1 MAKAKLEINGMSC
14 QHCVKTVT
22 DALTALEGVQR
33 AKVNLRKG
41 EAVVHFDASQ
51 TTTANLTAA
60 ITEVGF
66 KVVTKSEPLS
76 LRLIG
81 GILIA
86 LLSIVGCS
94 DMPYI
99 GDTGSMLT
107 AEDVDRYIT
116 IGEDSVCLLSGDE
129 SACITLRPETED
141 DSRPIIHIHP
151 GKLIYVFYREGVPI
165 LQAEIVTD
173 TTEIIE
179 QVSDAVEDDPQP
191 TDDVETTVDDDTQQ
205 PDDSDTQQPDG
216 DSETDGNGSGNGS
229 GNGNGAGNGSGAGNG
244 NGNGSGGVTKTVKV
258 HGGGSATL
266 GEIGVRDLRIKTGRI
281 DVFDCPAG
289 DQLSVTAYTGRG
301 RQLERAHQ
309 HWSAC
314 LPENGNTITIFLSD
328 HPELTCDVGPN
339 THYLGI
345 VIDGV
350 EELIIIRETCNP

>member
-1 MAKAKLEINGMSC
+1 MVKAKLEINGMSC

-94 DMPYI
+94 DMPHI

-107 AEDVDRYIT
+107 AQDIDRYIT

-141 DSRPIIHIHP
+141 ESRPVIHIHP
-151 GKLIYVFYREGVPI
+151 GKLVYVFYREGAPI
-165 LQAEIVTD
+165 IQAEIVTD

-179 QVSDAVEDDPQP
+179 QVSNAVEDDPP
-191 TDDVETTVDDDTQQ
+191 PNSETQQ
-205 PDDSDTQQPDG
+205 SDNGTQQSDAGATQQPDG
-216 DSETDGNGSGNGS
+216 DGETDGNGNG
-229 GNGNGAGNGSGAGNG
+229 GGNG
-244 NGNGSGGVTKTVKV
+244 NGNGVVTTPAPTPNPATATVQKTIRV

-266 GEIGVRDLRIKTGRI
+266 GEIGVRDLRIKTGSI
-281 DVFDCPAG
+281 TVFNCPAG
-289 DQLSVTAYTGRG
+289 DQALSVTAYTGRG
-301 RQLERAHQ
+301 QQRTRAHQ

-314 LPENGNTITIFLSD
+314 LQENGNTITIF
-328 HPELTCDVGPN
+328 C
-339 THYLGI
+339 
-345 VIDGV
+345 
-350 EELIIIRETCNP
+350 LIIQN